1 MKQFVT
7 SFFLVI
13 LFCSLNHEQA
23 ISQPKKVSSKKQRSL
38 SFQKKNEHA
47 FKSGSP
53 FTVLG
58 NYFTE
63 QFEGIDFPPS
73 GWSISNPDTGITWE
87 RSTSASGFGNGTS
100 SAFINCFEY
109 ENLFAYDT
117 LKTPIFSGLTVSNQD
132 SIKFDVAYAQYSGG
146 SSDSLIVALSTN
158 GGSSFDIVLFS
169 KGGDSLQTASEQSDP
184 FIPTA
189 SQWKTKS
196 VKLPASVSGNNC
208 VFAFIVANDF
218 GNNLYIDNIRIG
230 TMPSSDATITSVTL
244 QPAPYIIGNPISV
257 KAKTTWLTSN
267 TPPASVV
274 LTYKEGSVPASTN
287 DGVSQ
292 VFLPIWSGSPKSFTA
307 IFGTA
312 FVPQRTG
319 YKQIYVRLF
328 IASDG
333 DSTNNYNSKTIGI
346 THNINKIP
354 YLENFDGQSDSGWFN
369 SSISL
374 VNSWQ
379 KGTPRKTQISRAYS
393 QPNCIVTDTISDYKG
408 FENSFFLTP
417 IFNFASLVEDPVLSF
432 YHNFELENSLDAVTL
447 EYSVDGSEFQI
458 LGGFNDTINTFNW
471 YNNNNPTDSI
481 PGPNWSGSSLGIQG
495 NDSGWIYSRIILQDF
510 AGYGRVQFR
519 FRLASDESDGRDG
532 WAIDD
537 FLITFQFLPSSI
549 AGKNFNDL
557 NSNGVFDSGEPG
569 LPNWNISLSGTHNIS
584 TITDENGNYYFSGLK
599 QGNYTVSEVVQ
610 NEWVQTLP
618 SSPPTY
624 SISLDSG
631 VDATGKDFGNFK
643 LGSLSGIVFY
653 DANANGTRD
662 ESERILPNWQIVVEG
677 PRDTTL
683 FSNAQGMF
691 SLSSL
696 PYGNYTIS
704 EVLQFGY
711 ERSVPDSSFTVE
723 MISGS
728 NFNTL
733 YFGNY
738 LITSITVR
746 TLEDAD
752 GYLST
757 SFDRFAKQWH
767 LQLYKNSVSQQNFIQ
782 EVNDTVLQYIGNEG
796 KYIVVQSESTKW
808 ISLGKIQN
816 AILSEGSFYFDTIDV
831 DGGTSNT
838 IEFANFLPHSI
849 TIKNVEDG
857 DGSFHF
863 TYDDRIAKPWDIHLL
878 GIETSTDTFVVSD
891 TMLYQSYLPKGKYVA
906 YISDSTDW
914 THLGIISQGNGVRTT
929 RISDTITV
937 QNGVDGEI
945 TFVQWKMKPDSATFR
960 TFTQQQLSTKSR
972 KVKPTKKIP
981 FPMPNYGN
989 VRDTIFEYSFPK
1001 GSFLFL
1007 GIPQI
1012 NKDSAKQYGWS
1023 YFKGGKGKGKAIIKM
1038 FPSTGIADSF
1048 KHKKA
1053 YSSPT
1058 LKKINNKLASELLV
1072 LKMNIAASNEK
1083 ITVPGDSNYL
1093 GDLFY
1098 EAIEDTA
1105 TPFYGKT
1112 IRELVKIG
1120 DTALTFGKNRPSTN
1134 FALLANILER
1144 INNAFASPET
1154 LSFNDTVSFF
1164 DGGLRIKGYGY
1175 IFEKTFLRRDLG
1187 IPPKRYVDV
1196 MEYIPQTFIQ
1206 EQNFPNPFNPS
1217 TTISFS
1223 LPMSSIVSLKVYNI
1237 LGEEVA
1243 LLLNNEAREEGE
1255 HEIVFDA
1262 SHLSSGVYFSRISV
1276 NGGEFVQAKKLLLV
1290 K

>member
-1 MKQFVT
+1 MFLC
-7 SFFLVI
+7 SFTL
-13 LFCSLNHEQA
+13 EQT
-23 ISQPKKVSSKKQRSL
+23 ISQQKNISSKKQHSR
-38 SFQKKNEHA
+38 SFQKKKQYS
-47 FKSGSP
+47 FKYGLP
-53 FTVLG
+53 VTVLG

-63 QFEGIDFPPS
+63 RFEGIDFPPS
-73 GWSISNPDTGITWE
+73 GWTISNPDSATTWE
-87 RSTSASGFGNGTS
+87 RSASASSFGDGTS
-100 SAFINCFEY
+100 SAFINCYEY
-109 ENLFAYDT
+109 NNLFAYDT
-117 LKTPIFSGLTVSNQD
+117 LKTPLFSGLTATNQD

-146 SSDSLIVALSTN
+146 SSESLIVALSTN
-158 GGSSFDIVLFS
+158 AGTSFDIILFA
-169 KGGDSLQTASEQSDP
+169 KGGDSLKTTSDQSDP
-184 FIPTA
+184 FIPTLT
-189 SQWKTKS
+189 QWKTKS
-196 VKLPASVSGNNC
+196 VKLPANVSGNNC
-208 VFAFIVANDF
+208 IFAFVAANDF

-230 TMPSSDATITSVTL
+230 TIPSSDATISSVTL
-244 QPAPYIIGNPISV
+244 QSAPYVIGNPISV
-257 KAKTTWLTSN
+257 KARITWLTSN

-274 LTYKEGSVPASTN
+274 LTYKEGSIPSSTN

-292 VFLPIWSGSPKSFTA
+292 VFLPIWGGSPKSFTA
-307 IFGTA
+307 TFSTSFI
-312 FVPQRTG
+312 PQLTG

-346 THNINKIP
+346 TNIINKIP
-354 YLENFDGQSDSGWFN
+354 YLENFDGLSDSGWFN

-393 QPNCIVTDTISDYKG
+393 QPNCLVTDTLSNYKD
-408 FENSFFLTP
+408 FENSFYLTP
-417 IFNFASLVEDPVLSF
+417 IFNFASLIEDPVLSF
-432 YHNFELENSLDAVTL
+432 YHNFELENNLDAVTL

-458 LGGFNDTINTFNW
+458 LGDFNDTTNTFNW
-471 YNNNNPTDSI
+471 YNSNNPTDSI
-481 PGPNWSGSSLGIQG
+481 PGPNWTGSSLGIQG
-495 NDSGWIYSRIILQDF
+495 NDSGWIYSRIILHDF

-519 FRLASDESDGRDG
+519 FRLASDESDGREG

-537 FLITFQFLPSSI
+537 FLVTFQFLPSSI

-557 NSNGVFDSGEPG
+557 NGNGAFDSGEPG
-569 LPNWNISLSGTHNIS
+569 LPNWNIALTGTHNIS
-584 TITDENGNYYFSGLK
+584 TLTDENGNYYFSGLK
-599 QGNYTVSEVVQ
+599 QGNYNVSEVTQ
-610 NEWVQTLP
+610 NGWVQTLP
-618 SSPPTY
+618 SAPATY
-624 SISLDSG
+624 SIPLDSG
-631 VDATGKDFGNFK
+631 VDVTGKDFGNFK
-643 LGSLSGIVFY
+643 LGSISGIVFY

-662 ESERILPNWQIVVEG
+662 ESEGILPNWQIVVDG
-677 PRDTTL
+677 PIDTTL

-691 SLSSL
+691 SLTSL
-696 PYGNYTIS
+696 PYGIYTVT

-711 ERSVPDSSFTVE
+711 ARSVPDSSFAVE

-752 GYLST
+752 GSFAT

-767 LQLYKNSVSQQNFIQ
+767 LQLYKNSVAQQNFIQ

-816 AILSEGSFYFDTIDV
+816 AISAEGIYYFDTIDV
-831 DGGTSNT
+831 EGGTSNI

-849 TIKNVEDG
+849 TIRNMEDG

-863 TYDDRIAKPWDIHLL
+863 TYDDRTAKPWDIHLFGL
-878 GIETSTDTFVVSD
+878 ETPTDTFVVSD
-891 TMLYQSYLPKGKYVA
+891 TILFKSYLPKGKYVA

-914 THLGIISQGNGVRTT
+914 THLGIISQGNGVRST
-929 RISDTITV
+929 RISDTITI
-937 QNGVDGEI
+937 QNGIDGEI

-960 TFTQQQLSTKSR
+960 TFTQAQLSIKSN

-981 FPMPNYGN
+981 FPTPNYGN
-989 VRDTIFEYSFPK
+989 VRDTIFEYNYFK
-1001 GSFLFL
+1001 GSFLYL

-1012 NKDSAKQYGWS
+1012 NKDSAKRYGWAF
-1023 YFKGGKGKGKAIIKM
+1023 FKGGKGKGKSLIKL
-1038 FPSTGIADSF
+1038 FPSTGTADSF

-1053 YSSPT
+1053 YSAPT
-1058 LKKINNKLASELLV
+1058 LKKMNNKLVSELLV
-1072 LKMNIAASNEK
+1072 LKMNIVASNEK

-1105 TPFYGKT
+1105 TPYYGKT
-1112 IRELVKIG
+1112 IRELAKIG
-1120 DTALTFGKNRPSTN
+1120 DTALTYGKNRPSTN
-1134 FALLANILER
+1134 FVLLANIIER

-1154 LSFNDTVSFF
+1154 LSFNDTVSFY

-1175 IFEKTFLRRDLG
+1175 MFEKTFLRRDLG
-1187 IPPKRYVDV
+1187 IPPKHNFDFVHFL
-1196 MEYIPQTFIQ
+1196 PQTIML
-1206 EQNFPNPFNPS
+1206 EQNYPNPFNPT

-1223 LPMSSIVSLKVYNI
+1223 LPDIATVSLNVYNI
-1237 LGEEVA
+1237 LGEEVVQ
-1243 LLLNNEAREEGE
+1243 LLRNEEREEGV
-1255 HEIVFDA
+1255 HEIEFNA
-1262 SHLSSGVYFSRISV
+1262 FNLSSGVYFYRLVV
-1276 NGGEFVQAKKLLLV
+1276 NNGEFIQTKKILLL